1 MIIIDNSK
9 YEEALK
15 AAGADINDIRIPLSV
30 DIFERSRAIFKHHPY
45 AIATHNGGD
54 VAVLRDDPSSYL
66 HFYEYGGIIDTEFL
80 NRFEVLF
87 LHGCNEYSVELIRR
101 ALDKWIGTTL
111 VLVGEDWQ
119 YLVELLPDL
128 PGIECV
134 WQDDLLKDFYDQATA
149 GKSFLHVTCG
159 MPAEESMDRYN
170 NHILS
175 YDEIMAFT
183 FMFANKKSFGSENP
197 DRNFFVVDANYG
209 NLGLF
214 AIFTKAVCIARYA
227 KKKGFI
233 PVMRI
238 KNEYGKINLY
248 QDFIG
253 DEIWGK
259 FYEQP
264 EGYSYSDISKSANV
278 FIPPFFYNAR
288 ILQTL
293 MDEYSED
300 VTLAWPDGI
309 FNSNINGYLDSKE
322 KEFLPY
328 PDKTL
333 GVIAR
338 GTDYIGTRLHNHAK
352 HATKE
357 MLADKIEELLV
368 NWNLEYVFIATED
381 ENYHAYFKDRFK
393 DKVFMTDQERY
404 STAQGEML
412 AQMYRNRAKHS
423 DGFRRGA
430 DYILAVHLL
439 SRCDSLLASGGCMAL
454 GESRKMRSTSF
465 SNEYVFDLGL
475 N

>member
-9 YEEALK
+9 YEEAVK
-15 AAGADINDIRIPLSV
+15 ETGENIDKIRIPLSV
-30 DIFERSRAIFKHHPY
+30 DIFERSREIFRHHSY
-45 AIATHNGGD
+45 AIATQNGND
-54 VAVLRDDPSSYL
+54 VAVLYDEPFTYL
-66 HFYEYGGIIDTEFL
+66 HIYEYNGLIDTEFI
-80 NRFEVLF
+80 NRYEVLF
-87 LHGCNEYSVELIRR
+87 LHGCNEYSVELVRR
-101 ALDKWIGTTL
+101 ALDKWTGTML

-119 YLVELLPDL
+119 YLVDVLPDL

-134 WQDDLLKDFYDQATA
+134 WQDDLLKDFYDQVTT
-149 GKSFLHVTCG
+149 GKSFLHVTTG
-159 MPAEESMDRYN
+159 VPAEESMDRYN

-175 YDEIMAFT
+175 YDEIMSFT
-183 FMFANKKSFGSENP
+183 FMFANKKHFGDENP
-197 DRNFFVVDANYG
+197 DKEFFVVDANYG

-214 AIFTKAVCIARYA
+214 AIFTKALCVARYA

-238 KNEYGKINLY
+238 KNEYGSLNLY
-248 QDFIG
+248 QDFTG
-253 DEIWGK
+253 DEIWEK
-259 FYEQP
+259 YYNQP
-264 EGYSYSDISKSANV
+264 EGYSYSDISESANV
-278 FIPPFFYNAR
+278 FIPPVFYNAR

-293 MDEYSED
+293 MDEYSKGI
-300 VTLAWPDGI
+300 TLTWPDGI
-309 FNSNINGYLDSKE
+309 FNKSINEYLNIKE

-338 GTDYIGTRLHNHAK
+338 GTDYVGTQLHNHAR

-357 MLADKIEELLV
+357 MLADKIDELLGS
-368 NWNLEYVFIATED
+368 WHLDYVFIATED
-381 ENYHAYFKDRFK
+381 AGYYEFFKDRFK

-404 STAQGEML
+404 STGQGEML
-412 AQMYRNRAKHS
+412 AQMYRKRSEHG

-439 SRCDSLLASGGCMAL
+439 SKCDSLLASGGCMAVS
-454 GESRKMRSTSF
+454 ESRKMRSDAFT
-465 SNEYVFDLGL
+465 NEYVFNLGL